1 MDTSTND
8 KKESNNDK
16 ISDDSSMNEELKEW
30 LQQEKK
36 NIEEFKKSD
45 QCIEKKE
52 NLAHGVCEICGD
64 NSAKFTCFKCGQKV
78 CPTCFFNILG
88 VCKKCVPKGIA
99 EKWDGTNPDW
109 EKVLGVEWVD

>member
-1 MDTSTND
+1 MDTSINNKTENN
-8 KKESNNDK
+8 KENN
-16 ISDDSSMNEELKEW
+16 SDDSSMNEELKEW

-36 NIEEFKKSD
+36 DIEEFKKSD
-45 QCIEKKE
+45 QSSESVGDEPKGI
-52 NLAHGVCEICGD
+52 CEICGD
-64 NSAKFTCFKCGQKV
+64 NSAKFNCFKCGQKV

-88 VCKKCVPKGIA
+88 VCKKCVPKNIA

>member
-1 MDTSTND
+1 METSTNNKTEND
-8 KKESNNDK
+8 EEKK
-16 ISDDSSMNEELKEW
+16 SDDFSMNEELKEW

-36 NIEEFKKSD
+36 DIEEFKKSD
-45 QCIEKKE
+45 QYKEKEDTPK
-52 NLAHGVCEICGD
+52 GMCEICGD
-64 NSAKFTCFKCGQKV
+64 NTAKFNCFKCGQKV

-88 VCKKCVPKGIA
+88 VCKKCVPKNIA